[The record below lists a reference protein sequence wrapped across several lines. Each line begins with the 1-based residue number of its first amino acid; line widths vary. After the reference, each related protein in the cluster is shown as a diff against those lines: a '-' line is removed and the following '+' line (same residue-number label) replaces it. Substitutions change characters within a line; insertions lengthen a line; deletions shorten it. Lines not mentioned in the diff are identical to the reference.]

1 MKNLLP
7 QLLATSV
14 FAVPLTLMN
23 ATATLA
29 EDVIFGM
36 ANETSAVLVE
46 LYVYPAN
53 LYPENDLLGADVLY
67 PGEYGQVE
75 IVDGRATCVYNV
87 EAVFEDDLVLFDEN
101 VDICALAG
109 ESYVFYEN

>member
-1 MKNLLP
+1 MKNLLTH
-7 QLLATSV
+7 LLTASAV
-14 FAVPLTLMN
+14 AVPLTMIG
-23 ATATLA
+23 ATAALA

-53 LYPENDLLGADVLY
+53 LYPENDLLGADVVY

-75 IVDGRATCVYNV
+75 IVDGRETCVYNV

-101 VDICALAG
+101 VDVCALAG